1 MAGAGCGEEAL
12 CSPAPPGTRLCD
24 SPKPAAPRLPPKG
37 QGREETDPPPTPLG
51 CELSELRS
59 PWMPACPFSDAQE
72 IVEQLLFFFNSELS
86 SQLFDFPG
94 WGSQCGEVGNACTSL
109 PLYSAL
115 LPSGLHSPVS
125 ASNYPK

>member
-1 MAGAGCGEEAL
+1 
-12 CSPAPPGTRLCD
+12 
-24 SPKPAAPRLPPKG
+24 
-37 QGREETDPPPTPLG
+37 
-51 CELSELRS
+51 
-59 PWMPACPFSDAQE
+59 MPACPFSDAQE
-72 IVEQLLFFFNSELS
+72 IVEQLLFFFNSEPS

-115 LPSGLHSPVS
+115 LSSGLHSPVS